1 VKHKSKVQ
9 SLVSFLAWRLFSSLF
24 VVSFAWIFISQ
35 YSYNFALDDTT
46 EFYLYED
53 AKLAVNLHNEQ
64 TLDDSFNNDFRQVYW
79 QLKQLPL
86 DIKSLLLDDKPPLNT
101 PLLLQSDTQDIY
113 LLAFKDNHEDGV
125 TYIVH
130 RFEKSDSIDVF
141 PLFIMFG
148 IAAFVALF
156 VVMLWIISRIKSQTN
171 ILVNQLKITP
181 DAPAHSLYIEE
192 FVHAISSVKTYY
204 SAQQDSI
211 NREREFSNYL
221 SHELRQPMARLSTN
235 LSLIDQLDDL
245 PLDSITLLEDMRI
258 ANEDLTQLSESILLL
273 WQDSREPD
281 ATINLNEI
289 VNDLISKFSTSN
301 LTCNYK
307 EPLTPVYLKT
317 NHLLV
322 KLVINQLIKNCLQY
336 ALTDVE
342 IELTTHGLTITNDL
356 MDTAP
361 QTLFPKQ
368 FGYGMGLIMVK
379 NICRGL
385 HWDIESL
392 QHDNQFRVRITFN
405 KVTQSQI

>member
-1 VKHKSKVQ
+1 VKHKFKVQ
-9 SLVSFLAWRLFSSLF
+9 SLVSFLSWRLFSSLF
-24 VVSFAWIFISQ
+24 VVSFVWIFISQ

-79 QLKQLPL
+79 QLNQLPL
-86 DIKSLLLDDKPPLNT
+86 DIKSLLHDDKPPLNT

-113 LLAFKDNHEDGV
+113 LLAFKDNHEDNMI
-125 TYIVH
+125 YIVH

-171 ILVNQLKITP
+171 ILVNQLKITA

-192 FVHAISSVKTYY
+192 FHQAISSVKTYY

-235 LSLIDQLDDL
+235 LSLVDQLDDL
-245 PLDSITLLEDMRI
+245 PLESIALLEDMRRVS
-258 ANEDLTQLSESILLL
+258 EELTQLSESILLL

-281 ATINLNEI
+281 ETVDLNEI
-289 VNDLISKFSTSN
+289 INHLNPDFSDSN
-301 LTCNYK
+301 LSFRCKT
-307 EPLTPVYLKT
+307 PSQPVYLTT

-322 KLVINQLIKNCLQY
+322 KLVINQLIKNCHQY
-336 ALTDVE
+336 ALSYVE
-342 IELTTHGLTITNDL
+342 IELTAHGLTITNDL
-356 MDTAP
+356 INVEP
-361 QTLFPKQ
+361 QIVLPKQ

-379 NICRGL
+379 NICRVL
-385 HWDIESL
+385 HWDIESR
-392 QHDNQFRVRITFN
+392 QNDNQYSVSLTFN
-405 KVTQSQI
+405 